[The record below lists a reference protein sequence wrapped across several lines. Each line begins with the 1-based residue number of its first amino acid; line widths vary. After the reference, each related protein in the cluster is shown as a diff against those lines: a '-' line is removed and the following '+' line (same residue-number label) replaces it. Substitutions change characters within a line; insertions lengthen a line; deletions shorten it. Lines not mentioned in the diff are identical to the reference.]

1 MAHANKQPKNKLKL
15 KRILLLLVFLTNA
28 AAWAQQIVKVS
39 NNYATENKEIQEL
52 IDFQNIYIERLNFVG
67 EALKGKYYEINI
79 REFKNGKPSPKVTLF
94 DGSES
99 DYFKISLESLSLKFF
114 FSMTDGKLKTY
125 IKGSGF
131 GSKKSYFKL
140 NNDSELYALKDFFG
154 SNEFLE
160 INIASETD
168 IPIFAI
174 ITPTIHKDGSGSYCE
189 VVQSDIKPE
198 NLGTHFKIPHYFLV
212 SIRFK

>member
-1 MAHANKQPKNKLKL
+1 MRRTLFL
-15 KRILLLLVFLTNA
+15 LILATNVS
-28 AAWAQQIVKVS
+28 WAQQIVKVS
-39 NNYATENKEIQEL
+39 NNYACENKEVQEL

-67 EALKGKYYEINI
+67 EALKGKYYEVNI
-79 REFKNGKPSPKVTLF
+79 QEFKNGKPSPKVRLF

-140 NNDSELYALKDFFG
+140 SSDSELYALKDFLG

-174 ITPTIHKDGSGSYCE
+174 ITPTMHKDGSGSYCE

-198 NLGTHFKIPHYFLV
+198 NLGAHFKIPHYFLV

>member
-1 MAHANKQPKNKLKL
+1 LRRTL
-15 KRILLLLVFLTNA
+15 FLLILATNVS
-28 AAWAQQIVKVS
+28 WAQQIVKVS
-39 NNYATENKEIQEL
+39 NNYASENKEVQEL

-67 EALKGKYYEINI
+67 EALKGKYYEVNI
-79 REFKNGKPSPKVTLF
+79 QEFKNGKPSPKVRLF

-140 NNDSELYALKDFFG
+140 SSDSELYALKDFLG

-174 ITPTIHKDGSGSYCE
+174 ITPTMHKDGSGSYCE

-198 NLGTHFKIPHYFLV
+198 NLGAHFKIPHYFLV

>member
-1 MAHANKQPKNKLKL
+1 MRRTLFL
-15 KRILLLLVFLTNA
+15 LILATNVS
-28 AAWAQQIVKVS
+28 WAQQIVKVS
-39 NNYATENKEIQEL
+39 NNYAGENKEVQEL

-67 EALKGKYYEINI
+67 EALKGKYYEVNI
-79 REFKNGKPSPKVTLF
+79 QEFKNAKPSPKVRLF

-140 NNDSELYALKDFFG
+140 SSDSELYALKDFLG

-174 ITPTIHKDGSGSYCE
+174 ITPTMHKDGSGSYCE

-198 NLGTHFKIPHYFLV
+198 NLGAHFKIPHYFLV

>member
-1 MAHANKQPKNKLKL
+1 MRRTLFL
-15 KRILLLLVFLTNA
+15 LILATNVS
-28 AAWAQQIVKVS
+28 WAQQIVKVS
-39 NNYATENKEIQEL
+39 NNYASENKEVQEL

-67 EALKGKYYEINI
+67 EALKGKYYEVNI
-79 REFKNGKPSPKVTLF
+79 QEFKNGKPSPKVRLF

-99 DYFKISLESLSLKFF
+99 DYFRISLESLSLKFF

-140 NNDSELYALKDFFG
+140 SSDSELYALKDFLG

-174 ITPTIHKDGSGSYCE
+174 ITPTMHKDGSGSYCE

-198 NLGTHFKIPHYFLV
+198 NLGAHFKIPHYFLV

>member
-1 MAHANKQPKNKLKL
+1 
-15 KRILLLLVFLTNA
+15 
-28 AAWAQQIVKVS
+28 VS
-39 NNYATENKEIQEL
+39 NNYASENKEVQEL

-67 EALKGKYYEINI
+67 EALKGKYYEVNI
-79 REFKNGKPSPKVTLF
+79 QEFKNGKPSPKVRLF

-99 DYFKISLESLSLKFF
+99 DYFRISLESLSLKFF

-140 NNDSELYALKDFFG
+140 SSDSELYALKDFLG

-174 ITPTIHKDGSGSYCE
+174 ITPTMHKDGSGSYCE

-198 NLGTHFKIPHYFLV
+198 NLGAHFKIPHYFLV